1 MMKRLM
7 CMGRRVAMTAAL
19 AGLLLPAACVQ
30 EDGGQ
35 TGRATV
41 TLTVMTRA
49 VSTSEAEDG
58 MLEDNEQMKT
68 LRVIVARQNGEIV
81 DNQYIA
87 NIQDDVTEQ
96 AIHVEVLSV
105 NAAGEDL
112 DFYAIA
118 NERSFLATD
127 ESLDNITIAQFSD
140 LKQRIIDN
148 DFNTANS
155 GNLPPTGY
163 KTIHVGPGS
172 TTDNIQLEFVVA
184 KVYVQFVNET
194 GTAQTI
200 NNLWMEDVAPNQGY
214 LFDDTDDTMIYIPAN
229 TTYGNLTVEETIT
242 IPAGTGEGSNTAAY
256 KVYLYPGSAQGK
268 YTLQALW
275 NGVAQSVDCNTQV
288 GAGLDRGQQLSII
301 VTLLGGEKEFTV
313 NCLVNAWD
321 EKGDMDITFN

>member
-1 MMKRLM
+1 
-7 CMGRRVAMTAAL
+7 MGRRVAMTAAL
-19 AGLLLPAACVQ
+19 AGLLLPTACVQ

-41 TLTVMTRA
+41 TLTVTTRA

-87 NIQDDVTEQ
+87 DIQDDVTEQ

-118 NERSFLATD
+118 NERSFLDAG
-127 ESLDNITIAQFSD
+127 ESLDNITIAQFSA

-155 GNLPPTGY
+155 GNLPQTGY

-172 TTDNIQLEFVVA
+172 TTNNIQLEFVVA

-200 NNLWMEDVAPNQGY
+200 NNLRMEDVAPNQGY
-214 LFDDTDDTMIYIPAN
+214 LFNDTDDATIYIPDNTTN
-229 TTYGNLTVEETIT
+229 TTYGDLTFEKTIT
-242 IPAGTGEGSNTAAY
+242 VPAGTGEGSNTAAY
-256 KVYLYPGSAQGK
+256 KAYLYPGSAQGK
-268 YTLQALW
+268 YTLQASW

-301 VTLLGGEKEFTV
+301 VTLLGGEKKFTV
-313 NCLVNAWD
+313 NCLVDSWT
-321 EKGDMDITFN
+321 EREMDIPPFN

>member
-1 MMKRLM
+1 
-7 CMGRRVAMTAAL
+7 MGRRVAMTAAL

-41 TLTVMTRA
+41 TLTVTTRA
-49 VSTSEAEDG
+49 VSTSDG
-58 MLEDNEQMKT
+58 TEMLEPNEQMKT
-68 LRVIVARQNGEIV
+68 LRVIVARQDGEIV
-81 DNQYIA
+81 DNQYLA
-87 NIQDDVTEQ
+87 DIQDEVTEQ

-127 ESLDNITIAQFSD
+127 ESLDNITTEQFSD

-155 GNLPPTGY
+155 GNLPQTGY

-194 GTAQTI
+194 GTAQSITGI
-200 NNLWMEDVAPNQGY
+200 KMENVNPGQGY
-214 LFDDTDDTMIYIPAN
+214 LFEDETDTGIKIPSGVTYTDLKIGNAENIPAEEGNN
-229 TTYGNLTVEETIT
+229 TMALKG
-242 IPAGTGEGSNTAAY
+242 
-256 KVYLYPGSAQGK
+256 YLYPG
-268 YTLQALW
+268 QANNYALKAMW
-275 NGVAQSVDCNTQV
+275 NGTEYILDGNSITSGNWITS
-288 GAGLDRGQQLSII
+288 LDRSQQLSII
-301 VTLLGGEKEFTV
+301 VTLNGTSEPVEVAFQWKVSQWGE
-313 NCLVNAWD
+313 
-321 EKGDMDITFN
+321 EKIEVPPFN

>member
-1 MMKRLM
+1 
-7 CMGRRVAMTAAL
+7 MGRRVAMTAAL

-41 TLTVMTRA
+41 TLTVTTRA
-49 VSTSEAEDG
+49 VSTSDG
-58 MLEDNEQMKT
+58 TEMLEPNEQMKT

-87 NIQDDVTEQ
+87 DIQDDVTEQ

-118 NERSFLATD
+118 NERSFLDAG
-127 ESLDNITIAQFSD
+127 ESLDNITIAQFSA

-155 GNLPPTGY
+155 GNLPQTGY

-172 TTDNIQLEFVVA
+172 TTNNIQLEFVVA

-194 GTAQTI
+194 GTAQSITGI
-200 NNLWMEDVAPNQGY
+200 KMENVNPGQGY
-214 LFDDTDDTMIYIPAN
+214 LFEDETDTGIKIPSGVTYTDLEIGNAENIPAEEGNN
-229 TTYGNLTVEETIT
+229 TMALKG
-242 IPAGTGEGSNTAAY
+242 
-256 KVYLYPGSAQGK
+256 YLYPG
-268 YTLQALW
+268 QANNYALKAMW
-275 NGVAQSVDCNTQV
+275 NGTEYILDGNSITSGNWITS
-288 GAGLDRGQQLSII
+288 LDRSQQLSII
-301 VTLLGGEKEFTV
+301 VTLNGTSEPVEVAFQCKVSQWGE
-313 NCLVNAWD
+313 
-321 EKGDMDITFN
+321 EKIEVPPFN

>member
-35 TGRATV
+35 TGRTTV
-41 TLTVMTRA
+41 TLTVTTRA
-49 VSTSEAEDG
+49 VSTSDG
-58 MLEDNEQMKT
+58 TEMLEPNEQMKT
-68 LRVIVARQNGEIV
+68 LRVIVARQDGEIV
-81 DNQYIA
+81 DNQYLA
-87 NIQDDVTEQ
+87 DIQDEVTEQ

-127 ESLDNITIAQFSD
+127 ESLDNITTEQFSD

-155 GNLPPTGY
+155 GNLPQTGY

-200 NNLWMEDVAPNQGY
+200 NNLRMEDVAPNQGY
-214 LFDDTDDTMIYIPAN
+214 LFDDTDETMIYIPAN

-275 NGVAQSVDCNTQV
+275 NDVAQSVDCNTQV

-301 VTLLGGEKEFTV
+301 VTLLGGEKKFTV
-313 NCLVNAWD
+313 NCLVDSWT
-321 EKGDMDITFN
+321 EREMDIPPFS